1 MCYHKAKE
9 VIVIEYKTIL
19 LPVADNKKNT
29 ARIGDTLNEMAKE
42 GWELVSLV
50 AQQSYGGTDGN
61 LAVFKR
67 NT

>member
-1 MCYHKAKE
+1 M
-9 VIVIEYKTIL
+9 EYNTIL
-19 LPVADNKKNT
+19 LPVADSKKNT
-29 ARIGDTLNEMAKE
+29 AQIGDTLNEMAKG
-42 GWELVSLV
+42 GWELISLM

>member
-1 MCYHKAKE
+1 MGYHKAKE
-9 VIVIEYKTIL
+9 VIIMEYNTIL
-19 LPVADNKKNT
+19 LPVADSKKNT
-29 ARIGDTLNEMAKE
+29 AQIGDTLNEMAKG
-42 GWELVSLV
+42 GWELISLM